1 MSGPA
6 QPRPAPLAPGHL
18 LRAAPTLLRV
28 AVAEMVAYRAEIVI
42 WILTSTLPLIMLF
55 VWDRVAEGGPVQGF
69 DQAGFA
75 AYFAAMLVVRQLAG
89 SWVVWELNHQIRS
102 GGLSPMLLKPLHP
115 VAFFAAENLGDKPIR
130 ALVLVPIVGAIAYW
144 RPGLVAALDPS
155 SLGVLLVSLLCAWGL
170 NFAVQL
176 CFGCLAFHLDQS
188 VGLFKVWFGLYALAS
203 GYLFPLA
210 LLPDWAR
217 VLCEQ
222 LPFRAMLAFPVE
234 VATGLVQGPAL
245 WRGLALQVAW
255 LAAALLLAR
264 WLWRSGVRR
273 YEAFGA

>member
-1 MSGPA
+1 MSA
-6 QPRPAPLAPGHL
+6 AGHL
-18 LRAAPTLLRV
+18 WRAAPTLLRV

-69 DQAGFA
+69 DQADFA

-130 ALVLVPIVGAIAYW
+130 LLVLIPIVGALTLW
-144 RPGLVAALDPS
+144 RPALVGALDPA
-155 SLGVLLVSLLCAWGL
+155 SLPALALSLVLAWGL
-170 NFAVQL
+170 NFGVQL

-210 LLPDWAR
+210 LLPEWAR
-217 VLCEQ
+217 ALCEQ

-234 VATGLVQGPAL
+234 IATGRVAGPAL
-245 WRGLALQVAW
+245 LQGLALQAAW
-255 LAAALLLAR
+255 LAATLLLAR
-264 WLWRSGVRR
+264 WLWQSGVRR